1 MHWNKCHLRLFQ
13 HNMSTITK
21 TSIKQPFQR
30 FQLQIETTI
39 RVCVPVTPSSIWS
52 KTMITE
58 PGWCQKRQQKFNVKT
73 HMQKQK
79 EHTPPNFKMDT
90 LKIAIFEA
98 GDIHLTKVDIHFWG
112 TSQNVTFQ
120 GSYPKNHHGS
130 PRSPRIPKRFQ
141 RTGHM
146 RRRRGT
152 TIRPID
158 LATSIESIGVVEEK
172 KHTPYDAPCMEYLPT
187 FWL

>member
-1 MHWNKCHLRLFQ
+1 
-13 HNMSTITK
+13 
-21 TSIKQPFQR
+21 
-30 FQLQIETTI
+30 
-39 RVCVPVTPSSIWS
+39 
-52 KTMITE
+52 
-58 PGWCQKRQQKFNVKT
+58 
-73 HMQKQK
+73 MQEQK

-98 GDIHLTKVDIHFWG
+98 GDIHFNQGGHPFLGDI
-112 TSQNVTFQ
+112 
-120 GSYPKNHHGS
+120 PKYHISRVLSEKS
-130 PRSPRIPKRFQ
+130 PRFTALPDDPKKVQ

-172 KHTPYDAPCMEYLPT
+172 KHTPYAPRMEYLPT